1 MQAFADKLAKGKAGL
16 KKYGR
21 RQAEKVMQKLGA
33 HTATND
39 PMVEEKVKR
48 VAAMDADLQALY
60 DAVSEYL
67 VAVSVLQSSSTK
79 VAEIFESIIE
89 TKDPRLKGATKA
101 YVSKNRLVEK
111 FVKDAIA
118 QTCIETVV
126 RPAGEK
132 LKEIPKLKEKVN
144 LRNQKVLDYD
154 SYRSRLNVETAK
166 NPESEQSMKLLNKV
180 ERARESM
187 ELITSQVTR
196 KCLDIE
202 DSNPHLLASAFS
214 CFVACQEAMSSRQ
227 GEIVRPLLE
236 ELPMAA
242 EAMCLICK
250 QTPEEMHE

>member
-1 MQAFADKLAKGKAGL
+1 MWVLGYKGGL
-16 KKYGR
+16 R
-21 RQAEKVMQKLGA
+21 RSFVLLSPSLNPLTSPAVMQKLGA

-101 YVSKNRLVEK
+101 YVNKNRLVEK

-132 LKEIPKLKEKVN
+132 LKEIPKLKEKVRVWGGGGAD
-144 LRNQKVLDYD
+144 LKMGKG
-154 SYRSRLNVETAK
+154 SHANV
-166 NPESEQSMKLLNKV
+166 V
-180 ERARESM
+180 
-187 ELITSQVTR
+187 
-196 KCLDIE
+196 
-202 DSNPHLLASAFS
+202 
-214 CFVACQEAMSSRQ
+214 
-227 GEIVRPLLE
+227 PLS
-236 ELPMAA
+236 P
-242 EAMCLICK
+242 
-250 QTPEEMHE
+250 